1 MCQFY
6 MLLSYSE
13 ERVEVAVL
21 PHKLVKAAALVH
33 TAVLKHQNA
42 VIAAQQRLLQRGIT
56 VRDAAFKQG
65 YLQIVD
71 AGANSS

>member
-21 PHKLVKAAALVH
+21 PHKLVEAAALVH

-42 VIAAQQRLLQRGIT
+42 VIAAQQRLLQR
-56 VRDAAFKQG
+56 VRYDDARVMPARPRMS
-65 YLQIVD
+65 LET
-71 AGANSS
+71 

>member
-21 PHKLVKAAALVH
+21 PHELVKAAALVH

-42 VIAAQQRLLQRGIT
+42 VIAAQQRLLQR
-56 VRDAAFKQG
+56 VRYDDASH
-65 YLQIVD
+65 
-71 AGANSS
+71 AGQAEDVA